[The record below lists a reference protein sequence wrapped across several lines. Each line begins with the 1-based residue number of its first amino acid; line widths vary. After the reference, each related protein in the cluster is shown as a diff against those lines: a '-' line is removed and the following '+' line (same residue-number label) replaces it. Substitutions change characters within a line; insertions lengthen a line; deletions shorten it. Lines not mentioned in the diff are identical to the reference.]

1 MVGDRD
7 CSGSDS
13 DGVLAVPVYVVQ
25 RREQG

>member
-13 DGVLAVPVYVVQ
+13 DGVLAVPVCVVQ
-25 RREQG
+25 RREKG